1 MGFARVSSRKDL
13 ESGKMKGV
21 KVGDKDI
28 LIADLD
34 GNYYAI
40 GNRCTHA
47 GCKLSEGTLGGE
59 NVRCPCHMS
68 VFNVKTGNIVDG
80 PAREPATIFQVKIEG
95 DQMLVNV

>member
-1 MGFARVSSRKDL
+1 MGFARLSLRKDL

-95 DQMLVNV
+95 DQILVNV

>member
-1 MGFARVSSRKDL
+1 
-13 ESGKMKGV
+13 MKGV

-95 DQMLVNV
+95 DQILVNV

>member
-80 PAREPATIFQVKIEG
+80 PAREPATTFQVKIEG
-95 DQMLVNV
+95 DQILVNV

>member
-1 MGFARVSSRKDL
+1 MEFARVSSRKDL

-34 GNYYAI
+34 GNYYTI
-40 GNRCTHA
+40 GNRCTHV

-68 VFNVKTGNIVDG
+68 VFNVKTGNIVEG
-80 PAREPATIFQVKIEG
+80 PARKPATIFQVKIEE
-95 DQMLVNV
+95 DQILVNV

>member
-1 MGFARVSSRKDL
+1 
-13 ESGKMKGV
+13 MKGV

>member
-1 MGFARVSSRKDL
+1 MEFARVSSRKDL
-13 ESGKMKGV
+13 ESGKMKCV

-80 PAREPATIFQVKIEG
+80 HAREPATIFQVKIEG
-95 DQMLVNV
+95 DQILVNV